1 MRLVKCLIHTK
12 VIKKY
17 ILTIFQYIILQEGL
31 RTLAI
36 SMRNISRR
44 DYVKIDEKLTSASQ
58 ALGDRE
64 EQLAKVFDEVEKD
77 LDLLGATA
85 VEDR

>member
-1 MRLVKCLIHTK
+1 
-12 VIKKY
+12 
-17 ILTIFQYIILQEGL
+17 
-31 RTLAI
+31 
-36 SMRNISRR
+36 MRNISRR

>member
-1 MRLVKCLIHTK
+1 
-12 VIKKY
+12 
-17 ILTIFQYIILQEGL
+17 
-31 RTLAI
+31 
-36 SMRNISRR
+36 MRNISRR

-64 EQLAKVFDEVEKD
+64 DQLAKVFNEVETD

-85 VEDR
+85 VEDRYVETDFLIVTGVYLKSYEISWA